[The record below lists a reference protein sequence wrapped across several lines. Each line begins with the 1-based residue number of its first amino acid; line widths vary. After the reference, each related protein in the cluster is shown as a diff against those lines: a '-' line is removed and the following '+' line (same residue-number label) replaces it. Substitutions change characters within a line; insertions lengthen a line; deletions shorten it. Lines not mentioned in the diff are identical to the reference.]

1 MGLGVEGV
9 VDRGV
14 VGEESLGWSWQV
26 IGREQI
32 VARSGALD
40 SDIMQARR
48 ALEGRDPVSAAAA

>member
-40 SDIMQARR
+40 SDIMQASPPEH
-48 ALEGRDPVSAAAA
+48 LSQRDAP